1 MRSAVLTA
9 LQVTVLG
16 LATISAL
23 LGELDTAIAGIAI
36 AYLATIIKSYP
47 NS

>member
-36 AYLATIIKSYP
+36 AYLATVVKSYP

>member
-36 AYLATIIKSYP
+36 AYLATVIES
-47 NS
+47 

>member
-1 MRSAVLTA
+1 MEFTVLTA

-23 LGELDTAIAGIAI
+23 LSELDTAIAGIAI
-36 AYLATIIKSYP
+36 AYLATVVKSYP

>member
-1 MRSAVLTA
+1 MKSTVLTA

-36 AYLATIIKSYP
+36 AYLATVVKSYP

>member
-1 MRSAVLTA
+1 MKSVVITI

-16 LATISAL
+16 IATISAL

-36 AYLATIIKSYP
+36 AYLATVIKS
-47 NS
+47 

>member
-1 MRSAVLTA
+1 MKLTGLTILQIAVLS
-9 LQVTVLG
+9 

-36 AYLATIIKSYP
+36 AYLATAIKS
-47 NS
+47 

>member
-1 MRSAVLTA
+1 MKLTGLTI

-16 LATISAL
+16 IATISAL

-36 AYLATIIKSYP
+36 AYLATVIKS
-47 NS
+47 

>member
-1 MRSAVLTA
+1 MKLTGLTI
-9 LQVTVLG
+9 LQVAVLG

-36 AYLATIIKSYP
+36 AYLVTVIKS
-47 NS
+47 

>member
-1 MRSAVLTA
+1 MKSTVLTA
-9 LQVTVLG
+9 LQVIVLG

-36 AYLATIIKSYP
+36 AYLAKIGRAHA
-47 NS
+47 

>member
-1 MRSAVLTA
+1 MKSTVLTA
-9 LQVTVLG
+9 LQVIVLG

-36 AYLATIIKSYP
+36 AYLVTVVKPYP